1 MMEALAAI
9 ALVFFLV
16 LFLFS
21 QDKKK
26 DKPDPRDLRIG
37 RNADN
42 TYYIYDKAN
51 NDVIGTFP
59 DKQTAAQH
67 LKDLK
72 K

>member
-1 MMEALAAI
+1 MEFLAAL

-37 RNADN
+37 RNPDS
-42 TYYIYDKAN
+42 TYYIYDKKT

-59 DKQTAAQH
+59 DKETAAQN